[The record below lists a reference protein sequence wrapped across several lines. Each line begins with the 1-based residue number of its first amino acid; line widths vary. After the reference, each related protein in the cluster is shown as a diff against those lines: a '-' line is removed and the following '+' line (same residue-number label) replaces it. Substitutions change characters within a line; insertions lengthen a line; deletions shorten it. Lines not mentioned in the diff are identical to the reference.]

1 MEKRVLLAVF
11 LSFLVL
17 FVYQSLFI
25 QPETPP
31 MDPDRAQVSTT
42 TASQSPPHSGS
53 EAQREKSF
61 SETLSNKSQAVS
73 EAEYSSATPTV
84 ADSQIREI
92 VVETPNVRAV
102 FANRG
107 AKLTSWLLKDYFDE
121 EGKPLELVSADL
133 PDDLARPFSLVLEDA
148 ELTRRLDEALF
159 VASHDGLELR
169 DEPGLLSFEYE
180 DSEGLRAR
188 KDFHFDP
195 ETLPYVVTFTADVKN
210 GGQSLNPTLR
220 WDTGVGGAS
229 DTSGSTPY
237 SEVPQGIFYNNGEVS
252 RLDRGDVEEKDTY
265 EEKFRFVGVDDHY
278 FIAVALPEE
287 STEVVF
293 LPRDLT
299 ASLGATE
306 EEPIPV
312 IGHTLTFAKPP
323 VGVRHFFGPK
333 EFGVLGLVD
342 QELVRAIDF
351 GWFSFL
357 VVPLLRALKWI
368 YGYVGNYGWSIV
380 ILTILLNAVMF
391 PLRHKSVVSMR
402 KMQELQ
408 PDVKAIQNRYSKLKA
423 TDPARQK
430 MNSELMALYRERGVN
445 PASGCMPMLLTMPV
459 LFAFYSLLAV
469 SIEIRGAPFVLWITN
484 LAQHD
489 PMYVT
494 PILMGMTMVIQQRMT
509 PSTADPMQQKI
520 MMFMPVMFTFMFLWA
535 PSGLVLYWLISN
547 IWAVGQQYITNK
559 IIGPTEAR
567 TVRPPAERRLKRV
580 GSGQTAKTK
589 K

>member
-25 QPETPP
+25 PPETPP
-31 MDPDRAQVSTT
+31 MAPDQAQVSTT
-42 TASQSPPHSGS
+42 TSQSVPPPES
-53 EAQREKSF
+53 EAQRERNF
-61 SETLSNKSQAVS
+61 SEILSNKSREVS
-73 EAEYSSATPTV
+73 ETEYGTATPTI

-107 AKLTSWLLKDYFDE
+107 AKLTSWLLKNYFND

-159 VASHDGLELR
+159 VSSHDGLELI

-180 DSEGLRAR
+180 DSEGLRVR

-195 ETLPYVVTFTADVKN
+195 AGLPYVVTFTADVKN

-237 SEVPQGIFYNNGEVS
+237 SEVPQGIFYSDGEVS
-252 RLDRGDVEEKDTY
+252 RLDLGDVEEKDTY
-265 EEKFRFVGVDDHY
+265 EENFRFVGVDDHY

-299 ASLGATE
+299 STLGGTE

-312 IGHTLTFAKPP
+312 IGHTLTFAKSP
-323 VGVRHFFGPK
+323 VGIRHFFGPK

-368 YGYVGNYGWSIV
+368 YGYVGNYGWSII

-402 KMQELQ
+402 KMQEIQ
-408 PDVKAIQNRYSKLKA
+408 PEVKAIQNRYSKLKA

-469 SIEIRGAPFVLWITN
+469 AIEIRGAPFVLWITN

-535 PSGLVLYWLISN
+535 PSGLVLYWLTSN
-547 IWAVGQQYITNK
+547 IWAVGQQYVTNK
-559 IIGPTEAR
+559 IIGPTQTR